1 MPSLTVKKFGFPN
14 HTFEI
19 VEEIPLGYMIWNI
32 GPQNMIDNY
41 LPLCRKAFLQPF
53 DGARN
58 IDSDAL
64 KAIYVEG
71 ADVILSAIGDDN
83 DTLPKME
90 RYIAKN
96 SNSNDPWKAS
106 KAAMCRR
113 AVPIM
118 RNLPGIQNLIEW

>member
-1 MPSLTVKKFGFPN
+1 MATLTVKKFGAPN

-32 GPQNMIDNY
+32 GPQNMTDNY
-41 LPLCRKAFLQPF
+41 LPLCRKAFLQPH

-58 IDSDAL
+58 IDPDTL
-64 KAIYVEG
+64 KAIFVEG
-71 ADVILSAIGDDN
+71 ADIILSAIGDDN